1 MWDVDSIEWPVAVV
15 QNRGDYL
22 YKIMNV
28 RKISKK
34 LGNIWLSWSI
44 VTNKSIGAYVY
55 QLRFRCINVPEPIA
69 KSVGQ
74 GLAREFCC
82 LPTVFDIVNVEEVLQ

>member
-1 MWDVDSIEWPVAVV
+1 MAVV

-34 LGNIWLSWSI
+34 LGNILLSWSI
-44 VTNKSIGAYVY
+44 VTNKSIGGV
-55 QLRFRCINVPEPIA
+55 
-69 KSVGQ
+69 
-74 GLAREFCC
+74 C
-82 LPTVFDIVNVEEVLQ
+82 LPAAFSMY